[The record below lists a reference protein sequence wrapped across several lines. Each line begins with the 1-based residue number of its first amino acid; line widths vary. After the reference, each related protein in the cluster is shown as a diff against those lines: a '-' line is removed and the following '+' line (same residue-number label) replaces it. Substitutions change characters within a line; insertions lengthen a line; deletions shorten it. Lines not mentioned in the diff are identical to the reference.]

1 MAVQYNKLQH
11 LLIDRKMTLRELSDA
26 AGFSLNIPTRIRRD
40 AYISLESVE
49 KICNVLNCIV
59 DDILD
64 FIPDEPKEE
73 SK

>member
-49 KICNVLNCIV
+49 KICNVLNCKV

-64 FIPDEPKEE
+64 FVPDEPKEE

>member
-49 KICNVLNCIV
+49 KICNVLNCKV

>member
-49 KICNVLNCIV
+49 KICNVLNCTV

-64 FIPDEPKEE
+64 IIPDEPKEE